1 MLPTSSR
8 TSLRPPPSPFL
19 HLLTRTFHL
28 SQMDF
33 TTALDTMSM
42 LASTDPQ
49 TAYKESYYRKQ
60 TKDHWSRDDPAFL
73 VLQTLLHLIST
84 ICYSVAFNLSFLS
97 SLRLFVTNV
106 AVHVA
111 GGFVISELMRHM
123 ANTHLLTH
131 RTHSVKQEV
140 EHLYAFDI
148 HVNSYFVL
156 FLYLHLLQ
164 FFTLPLILSR
174 SFLSLLFSNLL
185 YLAALSHYCYITHL
199 GYRALPFLRNTEYFL
214 YPIVGMVGFTAVSV
228 MVYPLGIEIN
238 IARFVM
244 WVMVE

>member
-1 MLPTSSR
+1 MIKRELINTLPIMQDGANTDTNTNTSLFPTPSMLPTSSR

-73 VLQTLLHLIST
+73 VLQTFLHLIST

-131 RTHSVKQEV
+131 RTHSVKQV
-140 EHLYAFDI
+140 RGGGGGG
-148 HVNSYFVL
+148 L
-156 FLYLHLLQ
+156 FHTFHFSL
-164 FFTLPLILSR
+164 FPFTKTNDFCSRARYQTQRRKSSTYTLSI
-174 SFLSLLFSNLL
+174 S
-185 YLAALSHYCYITHL
+185 T
-199 GYRALPFLRNTEYFL
+199 
-214 YPIVGMVGFTAVSV
+214 
-228 MVYPLGIEIN
+228 
-238 IARFVM
+238 
-244 WVMVE
+244 